1 MLINF
6 VCFLCFQ
13 AGTETFSNL
22 VLTASLF
29 LFKGTRCIPYGM
41 LNWELWCGGVGSVH
55 VVVCKPLHFPA

>member
-1 MLINF
+1 MLIRF

-29 LFKGTRCIPYGM
+29 LFKETRWIPHGMMAELGTMG
-41 LNWELWCGGVGSVH
+41 WGESVH